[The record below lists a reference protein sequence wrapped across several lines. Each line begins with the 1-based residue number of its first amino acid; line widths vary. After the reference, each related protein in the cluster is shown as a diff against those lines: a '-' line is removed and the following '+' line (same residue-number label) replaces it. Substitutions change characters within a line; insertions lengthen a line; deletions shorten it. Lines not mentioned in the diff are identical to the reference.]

1 MNTRNRMSRQ
11 RSNVLGLALMVM
23 LSAVMMGC
31 NEGYIGPDGA
41 PLLYYLPPENLLEI
55 VENPDPNIRLID
67 VRPSSA
73 YCSGTYPR
81 RRTIRPVTLQEGSVS
96 CPWTSVTLS
105 CARPDPARRPLS

>member
-1 MNTRNRMSRQ
+1 MNTRNENTRKR
-11 RSNVLGLALMVM
+11 NLKALSLMIM

-67 VRPSSA
+67 VRPA
-73 YCSGTYPR
+73 ARMNSGTYPR
-81 RRTIRPVTLQEGSVS
+81 RRTIRPVRLQEGSMS
-96 CPWTSVTLS
+96 CPWTSATLS
-105 CARPDPARRPLS
+105 CARPDPVRRPLS